1 MTSGTEYPMP
11 HVFFLRTRA
20 ASPAAALVLA
30 AGLMLAAVP
39 SSGVAQEAQEQAP
52 PYGIVVMA
60 HGGTP
65 AWNQR
70 IHDVVASIDTD
81 VPVEIAF
88 GMANRASLEA
98 SIQAIEEK
106 GVRNIAVVR
115 LFISGDSFREQT
127 EYLLGLDATVPEFL
141 FDSSRTGGMRPVPD
155 PGAVPPIEHSSVIVL
170 SPTGLAEDDFTGHIL
185 AERALGLSVDAAS
198 ETVLVIAHGMGPE
211 EDNARLVQALEAR
224 AQSIREAAPFRTVEV
239 VTLREDWEEK
249 RVLAEARI
257 RDIMTRGSEAGTV
270 IVIPFRVAGFGPYA
284 EVLDG
289 FEYSADG
296 TGLLPHDGMAEWI
309 FATGRNV
316 ACNEGWTTS
325 GCH

>member
-1 MTSGTEYPMP
+1 MTSGVEYPTP
-11 HVFFLRTRA
+11 NPLFVRTLA
-20 ASPAAALVLA
+20 ASLAAGLVLA
-30 AGLMLAAVP
+30 AAP
-39 SSGVAQEAQEQAP
+39 SSRAAQESQEQAP

-65 AWNQR
+65 EWTQQ
-70 IHDVVASIDTD
+70 IHDVVASIDAG

-88 GMANRASLEA
+88 GMADRASLEA

-115 LFISGDSFREQT
+115 LFISGDSFLEQT
-127 EYLLGLDATVPEFL
+127 EYLLGLDATVPEVL
-141 FDSSRTGGMRPVPD
+141 FDSSRASGMRPVPD
-155 PGAVPPIEHSSVIVL
+155 PSAVPPIEHSSVIVL
-170 SPTGLAEDDFTGHIL
+170 SPTGLVEDAFTGRIL
-185 AERALGLSVDAAS
+185 AERALGLSIDARS

-211 EDNARLVQALEAR
+211 EDNARLVHALEAR
-224 AQSIREAAPFRTVEV
+224 AESIREAAPFRAVEV
-239 VTLREDWEEK
+239 VTLREDWEKE

-284 EVLDG
+284 DVLDG

-296 TGLLPHDGMAEWI
+296 TGLLPHDGMADWI

-316 ACNEGWTTS
+316 ACTEGWTTVQ
-325 GCH
+325 CH

>member
-1 MTSGTEYPMP
+1 MTFEAGNLVPNL
-11 HVFFLRTRA
+11 FFIRTLA
-20 ASPAAALVLA
+20 ASLT

-39 SSGVAQEAQEQAP
+39 SSRVAQGSQDQAP

-65 AWNQR
+65 EWNQQ
-70 IHDVVASIDTD
+70 IHDAVASIDAT

-88 GMANRASLEA
+88 GMADRASLEA

-115 LFISGDSFREQT
+115 LFISGDSFLEQT
-127 EYLLGLDATVPEFL
+127 AYLLGLDATVPDFL
-141 FDSSRTGGMRPVPD
+141 FDSSRAGGMGPVPD
-155 PGAVPPIEHSSVIVL
+155 PGAVPPIEHRSVVAL
-170 SPTGLAEDDFTGHIL
+170 SPTGLVEDDFTGRIL
-185 AERALGLSVDAAS
+185 AERALGLSIDAPS

-211 EDNARLVQALEAR
+211 EDNSRLVQALEAR
-224 AQSIREAAPFRTVEV
+224 AESIREAALFRVVEV
-239 VTLREDWEEK
+239 VTLREDWEDK

-289 FEYSADG
+289 FEYAADG

-309 FATGRNV
+309 FSTGRNV
-316 ACNEGWTTS
+316 ACTEGWTTS
-325 GCH
+325 QCH